1 MELFMRRGNLDLLTA
16 ALPAAV
22 SAAVVVFVP
31 DQPVRTVFALP
42 LLFVLPG
49 LSLTAALFPGN
60 RLDFARR
67 LLLQL
72 GLSLTSAILGAL
84 VLDLTVGLRR
94 SSWATLLAAVTCI
107 AAAIAGLRQRGRA
120 RGALS
125 RCLPRPVNAVLVGM
139 AVAVVAAAVALA
151 RTPLA
156 AKNVVGYT
164 ALSILPARGS
174 SSAASEVVRVE
185 VTSGEL
191 QPLKYRLELYVGS
204 GLVDVRQLTLAPG
217 QDWQASFRLRLKST
231 GGRPW
236 IRALLY
242 RAGLPHTV
250 YRSARIRAG
259 EA

>member
-1 MELFMRRGNLDLLTA
+1 MRRGNLDLLA
-16 ALPAAV
+16 AAVLAAV
-22 SAAVVVFVP
+22 SAAVIVFVP
-31 DQPVRTVFALP
+31 ELPVRTLFALP

-60 RLDFARR
+60 RLDVPRR

-84 VLDLTVGLRR
+84 VLDLTFGLRR
-94 SSWATLLAAVTCI
+94 TSWAVLLAVVTCT
-107 AAAIAGLRQRGRA
+107 AAAIAALRQSGRA
-120 RGALS
+120 RGGLTV
-125 RCLPRPVNAVLVGM
+125 RLPGPVNAVLIGI
-139 AVAVVAAAVALA
+139 AVVVAAAAVAFG

-174 SSAASEVVRVE
+174 TAASEAVRVE

-191 QPLKYRLELYVGS
+191 QPLTYRLELYS
-204 GLVDVRQLTLAPG
+204 GPQLVDVRKLTLAPG
-217 QDWQASFRLRLKST
+217 QDWQARFRLGSKRI

-242 RAGLPHTV
+242 RAGRPHAV

-259 EA
+259 GA